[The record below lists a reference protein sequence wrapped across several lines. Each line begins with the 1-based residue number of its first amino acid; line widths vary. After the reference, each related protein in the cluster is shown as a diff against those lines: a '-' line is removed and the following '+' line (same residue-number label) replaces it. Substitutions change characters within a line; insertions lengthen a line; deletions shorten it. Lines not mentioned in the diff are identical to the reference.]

1 MQKRKIFKIGIAMAG
16 AVSAGAYTAGVID
29 YLLETLDKWDRAKK
43 LNEEVGEESPI
54 YDFSVPM
61 HDVVIEVI
69 GGASAGGMTA
79 AIAALA
85 MFEGIKPIN
94 EYNPEKQQN
103 KLYDAWVNLND
114 GAGLPTLEQMLGTED
129 ITAQKGEQ
137 KEVWS
142 LLNSNPID
150 AIADNAGVMGQIK
163 DLPEYISPNL
173 QIILTITSLRG
184 VPVAVN
190 FFDNKRREEL
200 EAKGELSRD
209 AFGSSDA
216 KDQPAHRMYVHKGIA
231 HFMAAS
237 APGYDELP
245 EHVIPFQPS
254 DEGNRKMLMDCAK
267 ATGAFPL
274 GLKSRPL
281 SIGLPYIKAM
291 VYRMFGLK
299 NRSQMEQ
306 AIEITAE
313 DNPYNFVAI
322 DGGTINNEPFGEI
335 IDAIEEKCKKEENPY
350 AIIMIDPFPNFA
362 EDKSKKYKQPTS
374 LLDLIPNIFGAIR
387 AQAMVKETDL
397 LRGLAGDVTRRMV
410 FPKKTDDPYPIAC
423 GALDGFGGFF
433 SRDFREHDFHLGRYN
448 CQKFLRKHFT
458 ISLDKLTSAK
468 VFSDWKSDG
477 HDPRHERF
485 FVPNELGGPGFY
497 PIIPDMGIAN
507 MARNEYHE
515 SYLPEPVKLKIRPS
529 EIFKL
534 DILLGQRF
542 KTVLDYIFALNTPP
556 DDHYNKPV
564 HKDVDHLM
572 RQFYGKKEKAADQ
585 PSFFKR
591 ISLWVWRTFL
601 TRILGKN
608 IAKRV
613 IKIILLDFRERDM
626 LDM

>member
-29 YLLETLDKWDRAKK
+29 YLLETLEKWDRAKK
-43 LNEEVGEESPI
+43 LNEEVGEESPM

-94 EYNPEKQQN
+94 EYNPEKKHN
-103 KLYDAWVNLND
+103 KLYDSWVNLND
-114 GAGLPTLEQMLGTED
+114 AQGLPTIEQLLQTGD
-129 ITAQKGEQ
+129 ILANN
-137 KEVWS
+137 EVQS
-142 LLNSNPID
+142 LLNSDPID
-150 AIADNAGVMGQIK
+150 AIADNAGVLSQIQ
-163 DLPEYISPNL
+163 DLPEYISANL

-190 FFDNKRREEL
+190 FFDTKVREEL
-200 EAKGELSRD
+200 KKLEEEGAKD
-209 AFGSSDA
+209 AFGVSDA
-216 KDQPAHRMYVHKGIA
+216 KYQPAHRMYVHKGIA
-231 HFMAAS
+231 HFMVS
-237 APGYDELP
+237 RSVGQYLP
-245 EHVIPFQPS
+245 SHVVPFQPEEEN
-254 DEGNRKMLMDCAK
+254 DRKLLLECAK

-274 GLKSRPL
+274 GLRARSLDNIKL
-281 SIGLPYIKAM
+281 DYIKAM
-291 VYRMFGLK
+291 VYRMFGLHK
-299 NRSQMEQ
+299 NPKLEQ

-313 DNPYNFVAI
+313 SDPFSLVAV

-335 IDAIEEKCKKEENPY
+335 IEAVEEKCQAEGNPY

-362 EDKSKKYKQPTS
+362 EDKTKKYKKPSS

-397 LRGLAGDVTRRMV
+397 MRGLSGDATRRMI
-410 FPKKTDDPYPIAC
+410 FPKKNDDPYPIAC

-433 SRDFREHDFHLGRYN
+433 SREFREHDFHLGRYN

-458 ISLDKLTSAK
+458 ISLDKLESAK

-485 FVPNELGGPGFY
+485 FVPNDLGGPGFY

-507 MARNEYHE
+507 MARSEYHE
-515 SYLPEPVKLKIRPS
+515 AYLPEPVKLKIRPS

-534 DILLGQRF
+534 DTLLGQRF

-564 HKDVDHLM
+564 HQDVDHLM
-572 RQFYGKKEKAADQ
+572 RQYYGDKEKKANQ
-585 PSFFKR
+585 PSFLTR
-591 ISLWVWRTFL
+591 IFLWAWRTFL
-601 TRILGKN
+601 TRMLGKN
-608 IAKRV
+608 IAKRA

-626 LDM
+626 LEM

>member
-1 MQKRKIFKIGIAMAG
+1 MAG

-29 YLLETLDKWDRAKK
+29 YLLETLEKWDRAKK
-43 LNEEVGEESPI
+43 LNEEVGEESPM

-94 EYNPEKQQN
+94 EYNPEKKHN
-103 KLYDAWVNLND
+103 KLYDSWVNLND
-114 GAGLPTLEQMLGTED
+114 AQGLPTIEQMLQTGD
-129 ITAQKGEQ
+129 ILANN
-137 KEVWS
+137 EVQS
-142 LLNSNPID
+142 LLNSDPID
-150 AIADNAGVMGQIK
+150 AIADNAGVLSLIQA
-163 DLPEYISPNL
+163 LPEYISANI

-200 EAKGELSRD
+200 KAKEELSRD
-209 AFGSSDA
+209 AFGNSDA

-231 HFMAAS
+231 HFMVANS
-237 APGYDELP
+237 PSYEELP
-245 EHVIPFQPS
+245 EHVIPFQPTNE
-254 DEGNRKMLMDCAK
+254 DNRNMLMDCAK

-281 SIGLPYIKAM
+281 SIGLPYAKAM

-299 NRSQMEQ
+299 NQSQMEQ

-313 DNPYNFVAI
+313 DNPFNFVAV

-335 IDAIEEKCKKEENPY
+335 IDAIEEKCKKEDSPY

-362 EDKSKKYKQPTS
+362 EDKTKKYKQPTS

-387 AQAMVKETDL
+387 AQAMVKENDV

-410 FPKKTDDPYPIAC
+410 FPKKNNDPYPIAC

-433 SRDFREHDFHLGRYN
+433 SRDFREHDFQLGRYN

-458 ISLDKLTSAK
+458 IPLNKLESAK

-485 FVPNELGGPGFY
+485 FVPNDLGGPGFY

-507 MARNEYHE
+507 MAKSEYHE
-515 SYLPEPVKLKIRPS
+515 AYLPEPVKLKIRPS

-534 DILLGQRF
+534 DTLLGLRF
-542 KTVLDYIFALNTPP
+542 KTVLDYIFALNTAP

-564 HKDVDHLM
+564 HQDVDRLM
-572 RQFYGKKEKAADQ
+572 RQYYGEKEKKANQ
-585 PSFFKR
+585 PSFLKR
-591 ISLWVWRTFL
+591 VFLWAWRTFL

-608 IAKRV
+608 IAKRA

-626 LDM
+626 LEM

>member
-29 YLLETLDKWDRAKK
+29 YLLETLEKWDRAKK
-43 LNEEVGEESPI
+43 LNEEVGEESPM

-94 EYNPEKQQN
+94 EYNPEKKHN
-103 KLYDAWVNLND
+103 KLYDSWVNLND
-114 GAGLPTLEQMLGTED
+114 EQGLPTIEQMLQTGD
-129 ITAQKGEQ
+129 ILANN
-137 KEVWS
+137 EVQS
-142 LLNSNPID
+142 LLNSDPID
-150 AIADNAGVMGQIK
+150 AIADNAGVLSQIQ
-163 DLPEYISPNL
+163 DLPEYVSANL

-200 EAKGELSRD
+200 KAKEELSRD

-231 HFMAAS
+231 HFMVANS
-237 APGYDELP
+237 PSYEELP
-245 EHVIPFQPS
+245 EHVIPFQPTS
-254 DEGNRKMLMDCAK
+254 EANRNMLMDCAK

-281 SIGLPYIKAM
+281 SIGLPYAKAM

-299 NRSQMEQ
+299 NQSQMEQ

-313 DNPYNFVAI
+313 DNPFNFVAV

-335 IDAIEEKCKKEENPY
+335 IDAIEEKCKKEDSPY

-387 AQAMVKETDL
+387 AQAMVKENDV

-410 FPKKTDDPYPIAC
+410 FPKKNNDPYPIAC

-433 SRDFREHDFHLGRYN
+433 SRDFREHDFQLGRYN

-458 ISLDKLTSAK
+458 IPLNKLESAK

-477 HDPRHERF
+477 NDPRHERF
-485 FVPNELGGPGFY
+485 FVPNDLGGPGFY

-507 MARNEYHE
+507 MAKSEYHE
-515 SYLPEPVKLKIRPS
+515 AYLPEPVKLKIRPS

-534 DILLGQRF
+534 DTLLGLRF
-542 KTVLDYIFALNTPP
+542 KTVLDHIFALNTPP

-564 HKDVDHLM
+564 HQDVDHLM
-572 RQFYGKKEKAADQ
+572 RQYYGEKEKKANR
-585 PSFFKR
+585 PSFLKR
-591 ISLWVWRTFL
+591 VFLWAWRTFL
-601 TRILGKN
+601 TRMIGKN
-608 IAKRV
+608 IAKRA

-626 LDM
+626 LEM

>member
-1 MQKRKIFKIGIAMAG
+1 MQNRKIFKIGIAMAG

-29 YLLETLDKWDRAKK
+29 YLLETLEKWDRAKK
-43 LNEEVGEESPI
+43 LNEEVGEESPM

-94 EYNPEKQQN
+94 EYNPEKKQN
-103 KLYDAWVNLND
+103 KLYDSWVNLND
-114 GAGLPTLEQMLGTED
+114 AQGLPTIEQMLQTGD
-129 ITAQKGEQ
+129 ILAKN
-137 KEVWS
+137 EVQS
-142 LLNSNPID
+142 LLNSDPID
-150 AIADNAGVMGQIK
+150 AIADNAGVLSQIQ

-200 EAKGELSRD
+200 KAKEELSRD

-231 HFMAAS
+231 HFMVAS
-237 APGYDELP
+237 SPSYGELP
-245 EHVIPFQPS
+245 EHVIPFKPT
-254 DEGNRKMLMDCAK
+254 DKDNRNMLMDCAK

-299 NRSQMEQ
+299 NQSQMEQ

-313 DNPYNFVAI
+313 DSPYNFVAV

-335 IDAIEEKCKKEENPY
+335 IDAIEEKCKKEESPY

-374 LLDLIPNIFGAIR
+374 LLDLIPDIFGAIR
-387 AQAMVKETDL
+387 AQAMVKENDL

-410 FPKKTDDPYPIAC
+410 FPKKNNDPYPIAC

-433 SRDFREHDFHLGRYN
+433 SREFREHDFQLGRYN

-458 ISLDKLTSAK
+458 IPLNKLENAK

-477 HDPRHERF
+477 NDPRHERF
-485 FVPNELGGPGFY
+485 FVPNDLGGPGFY

-507 MARNEYHE
+507 MAKSEYHE
-515 SYLPEPVKLKIRPS
+515 AYLPEPVKLKIHPN

-534 DILLGQRF
+534 DALLSLRF

-564 HKDVDHLM
+564 HQDVDRLM
-572 RQFYGKKEKAADQ
+572 REYYGDKERKAKQ
-585 PSFFKR
+585 PSFLKR
-591 ISLWVWRTFL
+591 VFLWAWRTFL
-601 TRILGKN
+601 TRMLGKN
-608 IAKRV
+608 IAKRA

-626 LDM
+626 LEM